1 MLEFFEKVCVHILRM
16 MVYLV
21 ASFTCACS
29 IAQQASA
36 PQLGTA
42 SHKQQPEHNSNKK
55 KNNEKTSRARLEK
68 RKVLKSKK
76 ISILRMIRYCR
87 WCFALSRFLLRWLY
101 FDLIQFLSGPVFGLS
116 SLGSACLKSSELHL
130 ETISPQED

>member
-1 MLEFFEKVCVHILRM
+1 MRAYFANDGLPCGIF
-16 MVYLV
+16 YLCMQH
-21 ASFTCACS
+21 CAAGQRTTAWHS
-29 IAQQASA
+29 QPQTTTRTQQ
-36 PQLGTA
+36 
-42 SHKQQPEHNSNKK
+42 QQE

-87 WCFALSRFLLRWLY
+87 WCFALSRFLLLWLY